1 MTALAYD
8 KRDVPAHLHTARF
21 RDEPTENGEHCGY
34 WQGAGCPEADGWFQV
49 EYATGSDYSGGSVT
63 RSNYR
68 VLCEMLT
75 EHETSSVTWVRTP
88 GGHRTYG
95 IAVRYFELSEPM
107 REAIDALED
116 YPCLD
121 DSDLSELE
129 MSEQYEAWGN
139 WVRDDFIRELAK
151 SLGRDPYELGEAIT
165 DEQWYCVFHAL
176 CEASNTY
183 WEDQGGEG
191 PWIDLRRLVK
201 AFEVGKEY
209 RYASETEFEALSALY
224 KALEGVEE
232 A

>member
-1 MTALAYD
+1 MIALAYD
-8 KRDVPAHLHTARF
+8 KRDIPAHLHPAQL
-21 RDEPTENGEHCGY
+21 RDEPEENGESCGFC
-34 WQGAGCPEADGWFQV
+34 QGYPSEVKDGWFQV
-49 EYATGSDYSGGSVT
+49 EYATGSDYSGSSVH

-68 VLCEMLT
+68 VLCAMLD
-75 EHETSSVTWVRTP
+75 EHETGAVTWVRTP
-88 GGHRTYG
+88 GGHGTYG

-129 MSEQYEAWGN
+129 NDEQGEAWDN
-139 WVRDDFIRELAK
+139 WARKDFIRKLAK
-151 SLGRDPYELGEAIT
+151 GLGKDPYELGEALT
-165 DEQWYCVFHAL
+165 DEQWFSVFHAL

-191 PWIDLRRLVK
+191 PWIDLKRVAK
-201 AFEVGKEY
+201 AFELGASPP
-209 RYASETEFEALSALY
+209 YASDDEVAALRELYAALP
-224 KALEGVEE
+224 GIEE